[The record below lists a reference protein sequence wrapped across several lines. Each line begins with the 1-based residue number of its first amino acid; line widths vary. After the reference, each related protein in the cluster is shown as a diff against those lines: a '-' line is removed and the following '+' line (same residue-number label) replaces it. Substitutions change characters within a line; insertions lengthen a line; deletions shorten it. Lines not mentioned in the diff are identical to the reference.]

1 MKKVKIVILMSIYQN
16 DKKQW
21 VCDSINSILNQ
32 SESDFHLLLSIDG
45 YIDEDLKEG
54 VDIFERYKNITIFFH
69 NEKKG
74 LATRLNQMIDYA
86 ISNFEFDYFAR
97 MDADDICTLDRLEI
111 QSNFL
116 LKNKDI
122 DIIGSSVIE
131 IDQNAKVLNIKK
143 MEPKHDILLKNIIRK
158 CPLNHPTVMM
168 RKEIFLTSHRYD
180 QNLMN
185 TQDYMLWVNL
195 MAHGYKFS
203 NIEKP
208 LLYFRISDNFYNKRG
223 ISKAINDFS
232 IRMIAM
238 KKLQCFSFKN
248 FIFTSLILMI
258 RISPTFIKKMA
269 YKWGRK

>member
-1 MKKVKIVILMSIYQN
+1 MKKIKIVVLMSIYQN
-16 DKKQW
+16 DKKKW

-32 SESDFHLLLSIDG
+32 SESNFHLLLSIDG
-45 YIDEDLKEG
+45 YINEELKKE
-54 VDIFERYKNITIFFH
+54 INSFKENPKITIFIY

-74 LATRLNQMIDYA
+74 LATRLNQMIDFS

-111 QSNFL
+111 QYNFL
-116 LKNKDI
+116 SKNKNI

-131 IDQNAKVLNIKK
+131 MDQNEKPLNVKK
-143 MEPKHDILLKNIIRK
+143 MEPSHEILKKNIIRK

-168 RKEIFLTSHRYD
+168 KREIFLNNHRYD

-195 MAHGYKFS
+195 MANGYKFS

-208 LLYFRISDNFYNKRG
+208 LLYFRISNNFYSKRG
-223 ISKAINDFS
+223 LNKAVNDFT
-232 IRMIAM
+232 IRMTAM
-238 KKLQCFSFKN
+238 KKLQCFSLKN
-248 FIFTSLILMI
+248 FLFTNLIFII
-258 RISPTFIKKMA
+258 RISPKFIKKIA